1 MNTYV
6 IFIDDELYESSDNFE
21 IAKYLYNT
29 IDASCLAKY
38 NGHRKFLMARID
50 GIDYHIKGEIISQ
63 SVNNVVRHASPAM
76 MINTDGRVN
85 DLPEKLAELIKED
98 GYMIPVR
105 LDETTMMFVSP
116 NPRKKAYNPLATGI
130 CRRFDNLADVVVGD
144 VILCLSGRA

>member
-6 IFIDDELYESSDNFE
+6 IFIDEELYESSDNYE
-21 IAKYLYNT
+21 IAKYIYNT

-38 NGHRKFLMARID
+38 DGHRKLLMARID
-50 GIDYHIKGEIISQ
+50 GINYHIKSEIISK

-76 MINTDGRVN
+76 MISTDGRVN
-85 DLPEKLAELIKED
+85 DLPEKLAQLIKED

-105 LDETTMMFVSP
+105 LDENTMMFVSP

-130 CRRFDNLADVVVGD
+130 CRRFNNLANAVVGD
-144 VILCLSGRA
+144 VVLCLSGRA

>member
-38 NGHRKFLMARID
+38 NGHRKLLLARIN
-50 GIDYHIKGEIISQ
+50 GIDYRLKSGIISK
-63 SVNNVVRHASPAM
+63 SAKNVVRNASLAM
-76 MINTDGRVN
+76 VLCADGRVI
-85 DLPEKLAELIKED
+85 DLPEKLAEHIRKD
-98 GYMIPVR
+98 GYMIPVK
-105 LDETTMMFVSP
+105 LEENTVMYVCP
-116 NPRKKAYNPLATGI
+116 NPRKREYNPLATSI
-130 CRRFDNLADVVVGD
+130 CRRFINLSNVVVGD

>member
-50 GIDYHIKGEIISQ
+50 GNYFHIKSEIISK
-63 SVNNVVRHASPAM
+63 SANNAIRHVSPAM
-76 MINTDGRVN
+76 IIRTDGRVN
-85 DLPEKLAELIKED
+85 DLPEKLAEHIRKD
-98 GYMIPVR
+98 GYLIPVR
-105 LDETTMMFVSP
+105 LDETTVMYVCP
-116 NPRKKAYNPLATGI
+116 NPRKRAYNPLATGI
-130 CRRFDNLADVVVGD
+130 CRRFNNLANVVVGD
-144 VILCLSGRA
+144 VVLCLSGRA

>member
-29 IDASCLAKY
+29 FDARY
-38 NGHRKFLMARID
+38 NGHKKFLMARID
-50 GIDYHIKGEIISQ
+50 GINYHIKSEIISQ
-63 SVNNVVRHASPAM
+63 SANNAVRHASPAM
-76 MINTDGRVN
+76 KISTDGRVN

-105 LDETTMMFVSP
+105 MDENTIMYVCP
-116 NPRKKAYNPLATGI
+116 NPTKRAYNPLATSI
-130 CRRFDNLADVVVGD
+130 CRRFNNLANVVVGD
-144 VILCLSGRA
+144 VVLCLSGRA

>member
-29 IDASCLAKY
+29 IDASCLAMH
-38 NGHRKFLMARID
+38 NGHRKSLMARID
-50 GIDYHIKGEIISQ
+50 GIDYHIKSEIISQ
-63 SVNNVVRHASPAM
+63 SANNVVRHASPAM
-76 MINTDGRVN
+76 IISADGRVN

-105 LDETTMMFVSP
+105 LDENTMMFVSP

-130 CRRFDNLADVVVGD
+130 CRRFNNLANAVVGD
-144 VILCLSGRA
+144 VVLCLSGRA

>member
-38 NGHRKFLMARID
+38 NGHRKLLMAMID
-50 GIDYHIKGEIISQ
+50 GINYHIKSEIISK
-63 SVNNVVRHASPAM
+63 SAKNVARHASPAM
-76 MINTDGRVN
+76 MISTDGRIN

-105 LDETTMMFVSP
+105 LNENTMMFVSP
-116 NPRKKAYNPLATGI
+116 NPRKNAYNPLATGI
-130 CRRFDNLADVVVGD
+130 CRRFNNLANVVIGDVV
-144 VILCLSGRA
+144 LCLSGRA